1 MPVGDSFIFS
11 GEAALT
17 FLGENIPAIGPR
29 FENRDE
35 AIKVARLYFERI
47 NELTR
52 GAREIPVQ
60 ITLEKQDDGRYSL
73 LLDSAR
79 FTVGKLYNLDE
90 LLLKKFRKSLKKK
103 LFILTCFVNGTED
116 PECLVLTEGLGA
128 VFYTPNF
135 IKNWHL

>member
-1 MPVGDSFIFS
+1 VGDSLIFS
-11 GEAALT
+11 GEVALT

-35 AIKVARLYFERI
+35 AVKAARLYFKSS

-52 GAREIPVQ
+52 GSGEIPVQ
-60 ITLEKQDDGRYSL
+60 IALQKQDDGRYSML
-73 LLDSAR
+73 LESTR

-90 LLLKKFRKSLKKK
+90 LLLKKFRKGLKKK
-103 LFILTCFVNGTED
+103 LFILTCFVNGTDD

-128 VFYTPNF
+128 VFFAPDSIN
-135 IKNWHL
+135 NWHF